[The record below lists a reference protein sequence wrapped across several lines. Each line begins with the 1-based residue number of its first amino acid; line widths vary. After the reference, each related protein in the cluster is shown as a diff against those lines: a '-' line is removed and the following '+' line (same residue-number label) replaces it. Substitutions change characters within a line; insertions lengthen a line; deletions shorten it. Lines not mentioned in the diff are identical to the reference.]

1 MNVKDFKNYFEP
13 DVFARGM
20 ELYKEGKVKN
30 LKKTSF
36 GYEGFVVSN
45 NPRKV
50 RIFLDDFDNIKDID
64 CSCPYDLGFCK
75 HEAALLLAAKDY
87 EDDSYE
93 EIEKFIDRL
102 SINDLRKIVK
112 AQIVNDDNLL
122 KNLKRKALY
131 YFEDDETIKKQIA
144 EAASNENQLLLK
156 ELVFFLL
163 DDKDFDWKTFN
174 NYLDIIN
181 ILSDV
186 SIKESVVINVIKNV
200 ESKLK
205 REIKKALEGQD
216 YRVFD
221 NIFESVNNDFEKI
234 SISYYAIFYG
244 ENQECFN
251 RLNKLYANI
260 IENSNDE
267 FIINLAKQ
275 YLFILYRQF
284 ASLDLQRELLQ
295 KYIDYGNF
303 HKLLINSYIDSG
315 EYEKAL
321 GLLNDEQE
329 FKEEA
334 KRIYMATN
342 NHEKI
347 KDIYRDEILNG
358 DLTNYEK
365 FRSTCEDF
373 NKELENI
380 LKALK
385 NKKGLE
391 ATYGKILVREGR
403 SFDLVEFCQ
412 RDYSRIVDC
421 YRFIKGYDRQVE
433 EMFVVYIKHLCLT
446 ARDTMDY
453 RYICKVIKS
462 YGEALGK
469 EKSMQLVAKLTAAN
483 SDNYLFLRELINLTK
498 GL

>member
-303 HKLLINSYIDSG
+303 RKLLINSYIDSG

-365 FRSTCEDF
+365 FRSMSEDF

-403 SFDLVEFCQ
+403 SLDLVEFCQ

>member
-303 HKLLINSYIDSG
+303 RKLLINSYIDSG

-347 KDIYRDEILNG
+347 KDIYRGEILNG

-373 NKELENI
+373 GKELENI

>member
-13 DVFARGM
+13 EVFARGM

-45 NPRKV
+45 DPRRV
-50 RIFLDDFDNIKDID
+50 RIFLDNFDNIKDID
-64 CSCPYDLGFCK
+64 CTCPYDLGFCK
-75 HEAALLLAAKDY
+75 HEAALLLAIKDY

-102 SINDLRKIVK
+102 SITDLRKIVK

-131 YFEDDETIKKQIA
+131 YFEDDDTIKKQIA
-144 EAASNENQLLLK
+144 EAALNENQLLLK

-163 DDKDFDWKTFN
+163 DDKDFDARTFN
-174 NYLDIIN
+174 NYIDIIN

-186 SIKESVVINVIKNV
+186 SIKESVVISIIKSV

-205 REIKKALEGQD
+205 REIKKALENED
-216 YRVFD
+216 DRVF
-221 NIFESVNNDFEKI
+221 NYIVETVNKDFEKI
-234 SISYYAIFYG
+234 SVSYYAVFYG

-251 RLNKLYANI
+251 RLSKLYVDI
-260 IENSNDE
+260 IENSNDD
-267 FIINLAKQ
+267 FIISLAKQ
-275 YLFILYRQF
+275 YLYVLYRQF

-303 HKLLINSYIDSG
+303 RKLLINSYIDSG

-321 GLLNDEQE
+321 VLLNNESL

-334 KRIYMATN
+334 KRIYTATN

-347 KDIYRDEILNG
+347 KDIYREEILSG

-365 FRSTCEDF
+365 FRSMCENF
-373 NKELENI
+373 SKELDSI
-380 LKALK
+380 LKTLK
-385 NKKGLE
+385 NNKNLE

-403 SFDLVEFCQ
+403 SLDLVEFCQ
-412 RDYSRIVDC
+412 KDYSRIVDC
-421 YRFIKGYDRQVE
+421 YCFIKGYDRQVE

>member
-200 ESKLK
+200 ENKLK

-216 YRVFD
+216 YRVFG

-303 HKLLINSYIDSG
+303 RKLLINSYIDSG

-321 GLLNDEQE
+321 CLLNDEQE

-347 KDIYRDEILNG
+347 KDIYRGEILNG

>member
-303 HKLLINSYIDSG
+303 RKLLINSYIDSG

-329 FKEEA
+329 FKEEG
-334 KRIYMATN
+334 KRIYRATN

>member
-1 MNVKDFKNYFEP
+1 
-13 DVFARGM
+13 M

-163 DDKDFDWKTFN
+163 DDQDFDWKTFN

-303 HKLLINSYIDSG
+303 RKLLINSYIDSG

>member
-163 DDKDFDWKTFN
+163 DDQDFDWKTFN

-303 HKLLINSYIDSG
+303 RKLLINSYIDSG

>member
-260 IENSNDE
+260 IDNSNDE